1 MKSISLKTDI
11 PSNIEVVGALDFDQ
25 RSEGLGIRRLP
36 DWTRPQ
42 VPQGLDVMLR
52 MPSGV
57 RLRIKTNASTIG
69 LDAVTTTFGQAA
81 GNQRPVA
88 FDIQFD
94 EQITSVFS
102 PPTNRIVPDGTQQG
116 AFKIERGDTQTVW
129 FENLGEAVKTV
140 EIWLPQNAYVSLQ
153 QIHLNGDLMDLANDQ
168 RKRWIHYGSS
178 ISHCM
183 EASTPSQIWPGVAA
197 RLGGLNLMN
206 FGFGGQCHLD
216 PFVARTIAALPADL
230 ISIKVGIN
238 IINLDSMKERVFLP
252 LLHGFLDTIREHQ
265 PSTPVCLISPIYC
278 PSAEDRA
285 GPTIPNAEGKFETL
299 DGLERIRQGSMSLK
313 RVRELLASVV
323 ESRRQSGDANIE
335 YFNGL
340 DLFSEAEVHLLP
352 DHLHPNNAGYSLMG
366 SRFHDRYLK
375 RRFSSR

>member
-88 FDIQFD
+88 FDVQIN
-94 EQITSVFS
+94 EQITTVFS
-102 PPTNRIVPDGTQQG
+102 PPTNRIVPDGTQQS

-129 FENLGEAVKTV
+129 FENLGDAVKTV

-153 QIHLNGDLMDLANDQ
+153 QIHLNGDLMDLENDQ

-216 PFVARTIAALPADL
+216 PFVARTIAALSTDL

-299 DGLERIRQGSMSLK
+299 EGFERIRQGSMSLK
-313 RVRELLASVV
+313 RVRELIASVV
-323 ESRRQSGDANIE
+323 ESRCQSGDTNIE

-352 DHLHPNNAGYSLMG
+352 DHLHPNNEGYSLMG
-366 SRFHDRYLK
+366 RRFHDRYLK